1 MSLFLLPYE
10 QKRRKLSIQSNVCLS
25 SQYLKPPCGFP
36 LLGVL
41 LLVCENGKV
50 SIMPHHRDTL
60 NYDGTLHGQVV
71 SQVRARTKNQN
82 DQSNHSVDLGS
93 IP

>member
-10 QKRRKLSIQSNVCLS
+10 QKRRKLSIKSNVCLS

-36 LLGVL
+36 LLGVR
-41 LLVCENGKV
+41 VCENGKV
-50 SIMPHHRDTL
+50 SLMPHHRDTL
-60 NYDGTLHGQVV
+60 NYDGTVHGQVV
-71 SQVRARTKNQN
+71 SPVRARAKNHN